1 MGKSRQGGVFGY
13 LRGKVGSVSYSVQ
26 KSENSKSGKTV
37 QVVRALPESIKN
49 PQTASQTMQ
58 RMKLAPAQKF
68 YSAFAQLLS
77 NAFEGVAYGNAS
89 RQYFMSLA
97 MAQNGPYVQRGV
109 DRFLP
114 ANYPFSRGTLPTVAI
129 APFNGGVNVIKLEA
143 ITEAANPTNA
153 DLANALGVPVDTQ
166 ITIAVVNNVNGVFV
180 PSHIG
185 YDDRL
190 TIAQLPEGFIT
201 VDNTKIVLNPAV
213 LGLDMSAMVA
223 CCVVLSRQ
231 DASGTWMRSSQDMVI
246 SSEMYQSLYSPEA
259 LQIALASYQD
269 TKSAN
274 SINNEWYYNLG
285 LNQAFNG
292 QVTTLSVELT
302 GGVVSLLVGVQQQNG
317 VVKYTIFATSTDND
331 GEVVGVIGQTATTEL
346 DNGQPY
352 LVSEVLEAYPTFGVA
367 LYTPAIAAQAG
378 KDNGVN
384 TGGGGGLTFNPAL
397 PIQITGER
405 QEVIIT
411 GEDGMFNG
419 LNVENFRITLSNGS
433 DCEVEAQTT
442 NVRWNYNNNN
452 IAFMNRPSADT
463 NEVTLVVEAHSE
475 SLQFKILSITFDA

>member
-68 YSAFAQLLS
+68 YNAFAQLLS

-190 TIAQLPEGFIT
+190 TIEQLPDGFIT

-292 QVTTLSVELT
+292 QVTTLSVELA

-378 KDNGVN
+378 KDNGVQSATLSLYTKDFGSVGTYVVDGEGKLIGSGSDVLGMDSN
-384 TGGGGGLTFNPAL
+384 IGNRFNMTS
-397 PIQITGER
+397 PISSFIEEIGFSA
-405 QEVIIT
+405 VVSAN
-411 GEDGMFNG
+411 GSGSSNGFNG
-419 LNVENFRITLSNGS
+419 TVSGSGYKTYSFTNGVATP
-433 DCEVEAQTT
+433 ELTE
-442 NVRWNYNNNN
+442 
-452 IAFMNRPSADT
+452 FPG
-463 NEVTLVVEAHSE
+463 
-475 SLQFKILSITFDA
+475 